1 LQVTRY
7 LEERTCIEMFK
18 NEMLKKFVNENRT
31 DSGDMEVL
39 VT

>member
-1 LQVTRY
+1 
-7 LEERTCIEMFK
+7 MFK
-18 NEMLKKFVNENRT
+18 NKMLKKFVNKSRT